1 MKHVFIVS
9 SQIKERKRRKFYD
22 NIHTIYK
29 NQDYIIKETAYA
41 GHAKD
46 IAKEMTANNEYIR
59 LYACGGDG
67 TLHQI
72 INGIQDFSK
81 VEVAIIP
88 LGTGNDFIKSFLPLN
103 KKDFINLY
111 NYQHDHT
118 NSCNLLKVNEYYAIN
133 TASIGLD
140 VKIAKNVEHFKFF
153 SFLGSS
159 VPYYL
164 GLLYSMMHS
173 LSSSYK
179 IKINNQIVQDDF
191 AFIVCG
197 NGKYYGG
204 GYCPVPDAKVDDNR
218 MDICLIKKVTRRK
231 ILTLSHKYKT
241 GKHIEYEDLVSIYQA
256 NSLEILS
263 PSKQLTLNLDGELE
277 TVDSLHICLADNNVK
292 IVLPKNSIDE
302 KK

>member
-9 SQIKERKRRKFYD
+9 SQIKKRKRINFYD
-22 NIHTIYK
+22 NIHAIYK
-29 NQDYIIKETAYA
+29 NQEYVIRETTYS

-46 IAKEMTANNEYIR
+46 IAKEMTSNNEYIR

-81 VEVAIIP
+81 VEVAVIP
-88 LGTGNDFIKSFLPLN
+88 LGTGNDFVKSFSPLT

-111 NYQHDHT
+111 NYQHDST
-118 NSCNLLKVNEYYAIN
+118 NSCNLLEVNGHYAIN
-133 TASIGLD
+133 TASVGLD
-140 VKIAKNVEHFKFF
+140 VKIAKNVEYFKFF

-164 GLLYSMMHS
+164 GLLYSMLHS
-173 LSSSYK
+173 LSSFYK

-191 AFIVCG
+191 VFIVCG

-204 GYCPVPDAKVDDNR
+204 GYCPVPDAKIDDNR

-241 GKHIEYEDLVSIYQA
+241 GRHVEYEDLVSIYQA

-277 TVDSLHICLADNNVK
+277 TVDSLYIRLANTNVK
-292 IVLPKNSIDE
+292 IVLPKIQ
-302 KK
+302 

>member
-9 SQIKERKRRKFYD
+9 SQIKERKRKRFYD
-22 NIHTIYK
+22 SIHTIYK
-29 NQDYIIKETAYA
+29 NQKYIIKETAYA

-46 IAKEMTANNEYIR
+46 IAKQMTSNNEYIR

-81 VEVAIIP
+81 TEVAVIP
-88 LGTGNDFIKSFLPLN
+88 LGTGNDFIKSFLPLSRS
-103 KKDFINLY
+103 DFMNLY
-111 NYQHDHT
+111 NYQHDNT
-118 NSCNLLKVNEYYAIN
+118 TSCNLLEINGHYAIN

-140 VKIAKNVEHFKFF
+140 VKIAKNVEHFKSF

-159 VPYYL
+159 TPYYL
-164 GLLYSMMHS
+164 GLLYSMIHP

-179 IKINNQIVQDDF
+179 LKINDQIIQDDF
-191 AFIVCG
+191 VFIVCG

-204 GYCPVPDAKVDDNR
+204 GYCPAPDAKVDDNQ

-231 ILTLSHKYKT
+231 ILTLSPKYKK
-241 GKHIEYEDLVSIYQA
+241 GSHVKYKDLVSTYQTD
-256 NSLEILS
+256 SLEILS
-263 PSKQLTLNLDGELE
+263 PQKHITVNLDGELE
-277 TVDSLHICLADNNVK
+277 TIDSLHIHLADHNIN
-292 IVLPKNSIDE
+292 IVLPDPQ
-302 KK
+302 